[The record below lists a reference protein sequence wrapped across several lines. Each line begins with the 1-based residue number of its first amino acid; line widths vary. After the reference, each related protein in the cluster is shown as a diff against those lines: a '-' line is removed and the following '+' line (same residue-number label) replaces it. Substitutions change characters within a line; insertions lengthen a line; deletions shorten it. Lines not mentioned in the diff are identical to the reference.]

1 MGMWRRLRPRSIRG
15 RATAGSLLIVTP
27 PLALALVLVGIGVEH
42 ESERE
47 RFDRAGAT
55 ARQVSTHI
63 ETRGYE
69 GAIPPTAGVLRIQ
82 VVDDVGEVV
91 AASSAMQGRPPL
103 ISARPEHGDF
113 LVEEALCPEKEGEGC
128 LSVVGV
134 ETDSEAYGPV
144 IVYAAV
150 SYSRGAAGP
159 LLEFSLAG
167 VGVLVLGA
175 VGWMAWRGAGRALR
189 PVESIRRDLER
200 LSARDPG
207 RRLRIPTTGDE
218 LAELARTGNA
228 TLDRLERAMD
238 RQRSFVSDASHELRN
253 PIAGMRTRLEVELA
267 DPDPDPE
274 SARRSLEG
282 LLQDVERLQRIV
294 GDLLELARLDADV
307 AAGNTEIDLAELV
320 LAEVERRVCAV
331 EVGTDLAPGARV
343 RADRVRLGRV
353 LTNLLANA
361 ERHARGYILVAVRTE
376 GGTVVMEV
384 HDDGAGIPEADRERV
399 FERFARLAESR
410 RRDPGGSGLGLAI
423 SRAVAEAVGG
433 TLTAGES
440 PLLGGAVLVMRL
452 PSAADR
458 PGGGSDGGPGGQ
470 EAAEGESAGAAADR
484 GTGAEEYGGRG
495 RARRGRKG
503 SREAEGEDGR

>member
-15 RATAGSLLIVTP
+15 RATAGSLLIVAP
-27 PLALALVLVGIGVEH
+27 PLALALFLAGIGVHH
-42 ESERE
+42 ESERV
-47 RFDRAGAT
+47 RFDRANAA
-55 ARQVSTHI
+55 ARQVATRI
-63 ETRGYE
+63 ESQGYE
-69 GAIPPTAGVLRIQ
+69 GAVPPTAGVLRIQ
-82 VVDDVGEVV
+82 VVDDDGRVV

-103 ISARPEHGDF
+103 VSARPERGDF
-113 LVEEALCPEKEGEGC
+113 LVEETLCPAEEGDGC

-134 ETDSEAYGPV
+134 ETDSDPYGPV

-150 SYSRGAAGP
+150 SYARGASAP
-159 LLEFSLAG
+159 LLEVILAG
-167 VGVLVLGA
+167 VGALALAA

-200 LSARDPG
+200 LSAGDLG

-267 DPDPDPE
+267 DPDPEPG
-274 SARRSLEG
+274 SARGAMEG

-307 AAGNTEIDLAELV
+307 AAGSTEVDLAGLV
-320 LAEVERRVCAV
+320 LAEVERRVSAV
-331 EVGTDLAPGARV
+331 EVGTDLEPGARV
-343 RADRVRLGRV
+343 RGDRVRLGRV

-361 ERHARGYILVAVRTE
+361 ERHARERILVVVRTE
-376 GGTVVMEV
+376 GDTAVMEV

-423 SRAVAEAVGG
+423 SRAVAESGGG

-440 PLLGGAVLVMRL
+440 PVLGGAVLVMRL
-452 PSAADR
+452 PTAGDGA
-458 PGGGSDGGPGGQ
+458 GGRG
-470 EAAEGESAGAAADR
+470 AAEGESAGAAADR
-484 GTGAEEYGGRG
+484 GGP
-495 RARRGRKG
+495 G
-503 SREAEGEDGR
+503 STEAEGEDGR

>member
-15 RATAGSLLIVTP
+15 RATAGSLLIVAP
-27 PLALALVLVGIGVEH
+27 PLALALVLAGVGVQH
-42 ESERE
+42 EGERA
-47 RFDRAGAT
+47 RFDRANAA
-55 ARQVSTHI
+55 ARQVSTRI
-63 ETRGYE
+63 ESQGYE

-82 VVDDVGEVV
+82 VVDDDGDVV
-91 AASSAMQGRPPL
+91 AASSAMQDRPPL
-103 ISARPEHGDF
+103 VSARPQRGDF
-113 LVEEALCPEKEGEGC
+113 LVEETLCPAEEGDGC

-134 ETDSEAYGPV
+134 ETDSEPYGPV

-150 SYSRGAAGP
+150 SYARGASAP
-159 LLEFSLAG
+159 LLEFSLVG
-167 VGVLVLGA
+167 VGVLSLAA

-200 LSARDPG
+200 LSAGDLG

-238 RQRSFVSDASHELRN
+238 RQRSFASDASHELRN

-267 DPDPDPE
+267 DPDPEPG
-274 SARRSLEG
+274 SPRRAMEG

-307 AAGNTEIDLAELV
+307 AAGSTEVDLAELV
-320 LAEVERRVCAV
+320 LAEVERRVSAV
-331 EVGTDLAPGARV
+331 EVGTDLQPGARV
-343 RADRVRLGRV
+343 RGDPVRLGRV

-361 ERHARGYILVAVRTE
+361 ERHARQRILVVVRTE
-376 GGTVVMEV
+376 GNRAVMEV

-423 SRAVAEAVGG
+423 SREVAESGGG

-440 PLLGGAVLVMRL
+440 TVLGGAVLVMRL
-452 PSAADR
+452 PPATD
-458 PGGGSDGGPGGQ
+458 GGGRSAGGGG
-470 EAAEGESAGAAADR
+470 AEEESAGAAADR
-484 GTGAEEYGGRG
+484 GTDAGERGGRG
-495 RARRGRKG
+495 RARGDGTG
-503 SREAEGEDGR
+503 STKAEGEDGR